1 MNVNDRKLFSNRGA
15 RNRLSQMSGIMT
27 SSEPL
32 MNEVQKFER
41 GGTVR
46 ERAISGEGALD
57 QLASSSRTP
66 MDFRALDRNLG
77 ARVKAADEAVQG
89 SILRFLGNTFRVIR
103 DKIFHEESGVE
114 IEEPSLKREILT
126 QGERIAEEDMAMAMP
141 VPQGQ
146 PRVFTQPVPETMD
159 PVTTP
164 EFTADPRLGM
174 GELMRGT
181 GMPMADGFEP
191 TAPAA
196 PTMEDIIAARSI
208 AENQGGPMGEAAAAL
223 AGMTSQDSVMFPGE
237 LSKAFVPQQD
247 VQTEG
252 FIPPNIG
259 ATELNTPAVRN
270 AMAQPPSAGLATE
283 LMLAAQQGPAP
294 DPNDEILAQARALLS
309 DEANARIDSG
319 DTQATIANALGP
331 DSPLLEANQ
340 GAALASEELAA
351 AAENE
356 GFVPVTLN
364 QGTMGMS
371 VFDYNPETG
380 AIRPRGGNA
389 EIMLGGGSKAEA
401 NVQKMVIDQYNFDTN
416 VQPQM
421 EAERVAEDAQQRFE
435 GTGSGEFLDLAAKAA
450 REAREIAAKEPEAP
464 PSAVD
469 QVLSR
474 TKPFKD
480 VPYALDEIEAQQ
492 LQKAEAAA
500 KPEVVEA
507 EAEAAAVEAADEEVG
522 GDQTTTDLTPEQR
535 REAAENAGRSG
546 PSNLEPIVKIANSN
560 KTPEEKATDTSN
572 QIFSEMTGQEVNLSP
587 KESVKAYERMFSEM
601 LGMKDKDAEKE
612 MWHNMAMIGF
622 AIAAGESPNALSNI
636 ANGLLAGTKMMKQDR
651 ASEQA
656 RKDKINM
663 LALSEANEDRR
674 LEARLRNAR
683 TVAGM
688 RATGDA
694 VGMRDFKS
702 PIDAI
707 QAAEAQVT
715 KEIDSG
721 TLELK
726 PGETIQSV
734 AINRVTPIYEAMNVD
749 MSRFSSLAG
758 GGTKQLT
765 MQETEAAAKAAGKS
779 EFVFGGQRY
788 PVR

>member
-1 MNVNDRKLFSNRGA
+1 
-15 RNRLSQMSGIMT
+15 
-27 SSEPL
+27 
-32 MNEVQKFER
+32 
-41 GGTVR
+41 
-46 ERAISGEGALD
+46 
-57 QLASSSRTP
+57 
-66 MDFRALDRNLG
+66 
-77 ARVKAADEAVQG
+77 
-89 SILRFLGNTFRVIR
+89 
-103 DKIFHEESGVE
+103 
-114 IEEPSLKREILT
+114 
-126 QGERIAEEDMAMAMP
+126 
-141 VPQGQ
+141 
-146 PRVFTQPVPETMD
+146 
-159 PVTTP
+159 
-164 EFTADPRLGM
+164 
-174 GELMRGT
+174 
-181 GMPMADGFEP
+181 
-191 TAPAA
+191 
-196 PTMEDIIAARSI
+196 
-208 AENQGGPMGEAAAAL
+208 
-223 AGMTSQDSVMFPGE
+223 
-237 LSKAFVPQQD
+237 
-247 VQTEG
+247 
-252 FIPPNIG
+252 
-259 ATELNTPAVRN
+259 
-270 AMAQPPSAGLATE
+270 
-283 LMLAAQQGPAP
+283 
-294 DPNDEILAQARALLS
+294 
-309 DEANARIDSG
+309 
-319 DTQATIANALGP
+319 
-331 DSPLLEANQ
+331 LEANQ
-340 GAALASEELAA
+340 LASEELAA

-435 GTGSGEFLDLAAKAA
+435 ATGSGEFLDLAAKAA
-450 REAREIAAKEPEAP
+450 RDAREIAAKEPEAP

-507 EAEAAAVEAADEEVG
+507 EAEAAAVETADEDVG
-522 GDQTTTDLTPEQR
+522 GDQTTPDLTPEQR

-546 PSNLEPIVKIANSN
+546 PSNLEPIVEIANDPDL
-560 KTPEEKATDTSN
+560 TPEEKSDKASN
-572 QIFSEMTGQEVNLSP
+572 QIFTGLTGQEVNLSP
-587 KESVKAYERMFSEM
+587 KESVKAYEKMFSEM

-622 AIAAGESPNALSNI
+622 AIASGESPNALSNI

-683 TVAGM
+683 TVASM

-707 QAAEAQVT
+707 QAAETQVA
-715 KEIDSG
+715 KEIENA
-721 TLELK
+721 TLVLK
-726 PGETIQSV
+726 PGETVQSV
-734 AINRVTPIYEAMNVD
+734 AISRVTPIYEAMGVD
-749 MSRFSSLAG
+749 MSNFSPLAAG
-758 GGTKQLT
+758 GTRQLT